1 MDWQTLNTDEDIRTF
16 MNKFGYFHDSCL
28 KEAHV
33 QTKSFVGENYG
44 MAIDPTTSASLL
56 FQRQAGPISAIE
68 IVFEE
73 IKHFC
78 ISPLPADYT
87 AEILDATFIK
97 QNGIFYWANC
107 EGFNPTNFSLEEGIT
122 WISAKYVKWRDRS
135 NLMGGQLIYGE
146 KN

>member
-1 MDWQTLNTDEDIRTF
+1 MDWQTLSTDEDIKTF
-16 MNKFGYFHDSCL
+16 MNNFGYFHDSCL
-28 KEAHV
+28 KESHV

-44 MAIDPTTSASLL
+44 MAIDPSTSVRLF

-68 IVFEE
+68 IIFEE
-73 IKHFC
+73 IIHFC
-78 ISPLPADYT
+78 ISPFPESYCAV
-87 AEILDATFIK
+87 ILDSTFIK

-107 EGFNPTNFSLEEGIT
+107 EGFNPEILSLEEGLT
-122 WISAKYVKWRDRS
+122 WISAKNVKWRDRS